1 MLELS
6 FYHYTVNNFCKII
19 PKHKSSRVYWK
30 SNDLKLISLHV
41 TTAQCYKMEKGINAT
56 GDALHADFTT
66 INSLMVEPNLLLCLN
81 RPLV

>member
-30 SNDLKLISLHV
+30 SNDLKLISLHDS
-41 TTAQCYKMEKGINAT
+41 TAQCYKMEKRYEFVCLFDLI
-56 GDALHADFTT
+56 LYVPST
-66 INSLMVEPNLLLCLN
+66 IFQL
-81 RPLV
+81 